1 MTTRPDRTFIHTLET
16 EAGKWLEEGII
27 EPGQKDRILGRYE
40 GLKAAEDKAGPGKL
54 IATISILGSI
64 LVGIGVLLFVASNWS
79 RVPNAGKLAIIFS
92 SLFASYGAGYF
103 LRYEQQGFPRVGA
116 GLILL
121 GSLIFGAGIFLIA
134 QMYHITVHY
143 PNGPLLWG
151 LAVLPLAY
159 LLGLNALLSLAIID
173 LLIWL
178 GMEATY
184 SLSFLSSYGGFTVF
198 ISLFLLAGITLWAL
212 GLMHRGFAL
221 LAHLSGPYLSFGL
234 FLTFLAGYV
243 LTFDF
248 MQWHFGAPAF
258 KYFYYGFAF
267 LFTAALA
274 LFIVKGEKGKTW
286 LAETVFLAALFL
298 IVLLFSL
305 TSRGFQYPY
314 TSDYY
319 EFSRRD
325 QGYNMMRLG
334 FNLLYALQVLGVIV
348 LGYLRRNRAYIN
360 LGLVFFVLEVIA
372 RYFDF
377 FWKLLPRSLFFIGG
391 GLLLLAGG
399 IVLEKKRR
407 NVLASFNLEA
417 D

>member
-1 MTTRPDRTFIHTLET
+1 
-16 EAGKWLEEGII
+16 
-27 EPGQKDRILGRYE
+27 
-40 GLKAAEDKAGPGKL
+40 
-54 IATISILGSI
+54 
-64 LVGIGVLLFVASNWS
+64 
-79 RVPNAGKLAIIFS
+79 
-92 SLFASYGAGYF
+92 
-103 LRYEQQGFPRVGA
+103 
-116 GLILL
+116 
-121 GSLIFGAGIFLIA
+121 
-134 QMYHITVHY
+134 
-143 PNGPLLWG
+143 
-151 LAVLPLAY
+151 VLPLAY
-159 LLGLNALLSLAIID
+159 LLGLNTLLSLAIID

-184 SLSFLSSYGGFTVF
+184 ALSFLSVYGGFTVF
-198 ISLFLLAGITLWAL
+198 LSLFLLAGVTLWAF
-212 GLMHRGFAL
+212 GLMHRGYAP
-221 LAHLSGPYLSFGL
+221 LAHLSGPYFGFGL

-248 MQWHFGAPAF
+248 MRWSFGAPAF
-258 KYFYYGFAF
+258 RHFYYGFAF

-274 LFIVKGEKGKTW
+274 LFIVKGEKGKAW
-286 LAETVFLAALFL
+286 LSETVFLAALFL

-305 TSRGFQYPY
+305 TSRGFQDPY
-314 TSDYY
+314 SSNYY
-319 EFSRRD
+319 EFPRRD
-325 QGYNMMRLG
+325 QGYNMLRLG

-407 NVLASFNLEA
+407 NVLASFNVEA